1 MNPNTDASLLWNHNN
16 LKEDNL
22 NVLESIL
29 NGMDAYIY
37 VTDPVTDDILFI
49 NDKMSEHFD
58 FKNNGDEAPKCW
70 KVLQSGMS
78 ERCPFCPNHRLKNYP
93 EETVVWEEQNTVTGR
108 HYRNSDK
115 LIKWPDGRLVHM
127 QHSVDITEMKALA
140 AAQQELMSRISQ
152 SFISGNNIEEVV
164 TTALKNVGEF
174 MGYTR
179 VLLTSYAEQDSALTL
194 MYEWTPDSVALRN
207 HETSLPFR
215 KGIPLFDSIT
225 DEGKPVVTRQPSDI
239 VNHYNSGEL
248 GITSILSIPIYLN
261 KHLFGLLEFYVSLD
275 NYPWESSDLHL
286 AEFLGGAIAG
296 LFDRN
301 RTQASLTKMSTL
313 IERFMQPVVYI
324 DTTESVTYYNA
335 ATYKVF
341 GYTEA
346 ELLAGGLEMLFGH
359 ETYKRVR
366 TQVWP
371 SAFEEGIIE
380 IDLPLIHKNGNTRI
394 FSFLGVVIKLE
405 GELPQLA
412 TIGTDITDL
421 VDAKEA
427 AEAANKAKSDF
438 LSTMSHEIR
447 TPMNAILGI
456 TDIQLQNERLDT
468 NIREAL
474 ERIHVSGDT
483 LLGIINDIL
492 DLSKIESG
500 KLELAVD
507 KYELASLISDTA
519 QLNMMR
525 IGSKPIEFE
534 LQIDEQLPTVLL
546 GDELRV
552 KQVLNNIL
560 SNAFKYT
567 ASGTVS
573 LKITTEPVDSN
584 TNGDL
589 VLITVVSDTGQGM
602 TPEQVKRLFE
612 KYTRFNMDANRTT
625 EGTGLGMSITQNLLD
640 LMNGDISVEST
651 LGIGSTFTIRIPQGR
666 VGQTV
671 FGASLAKSL
680 QRFSPNSR
688 TQMRR
693 VQIMREPMPYGR
705 VLIVDDVETNIYV
718 AKGLLTSYG
727 LQIDSANSGYETI
740 EKIKNG
746 KTYDIVFM
754 DHMMPKMDGIEATK
768 RLRNMGYKG
777 SIVALTA
784 NAVAGQA
791 DIFLG
796 NGFNDFISKPIDIR
810 QLNTVLNKLIR
821 DKQPIEVLEAAR
833 SQVAGIKGQYGCDD
847 KVPAQDAGTKMIIE
861 AFLRDA
867 HKAVSAL
874 ETIIEKGSVYDE
886 DDMRTYVIFVHGMKS
901 ALANIGNN
909 ELSAV
914 ARNLEALGRS
924 GDAETVLTET
934 PAFLA
939 SLRGIVADLTVTEE
953 SDSDGTTDEDP
964 SLLLEKLLAMKAAC
978 AEYDKKN
985 TRAII
990 AELKDKKWSTP
1001 TRELL
1006 NTVSEHLLHSS
1017 FDEGI
1022 AAIEQFLL
1030 LHHTH

>member
-1 MNPNTDASLLWNHNN
+1 MNPNNDVSLIRNHNN

-58 FKNNGDEAPKCW
+58 FKNNGDEPLKCW
-70 KVLQSGMS
+70 VVLQSGMS
-78 ERCPFCPNHRLKNYP
+78 ERCPFCPNHRLKDHP
-93 EETVVWEEQNTVTGR
+93 GETVVWEEQNTVTGR

-152 SFISGNNIEEVV
+152 SFISGNNIEEIV
-164 TTALKNVGEF
+164 TTALKNVGGF

-179 VLLTSYAEQDSALTL
+179 VILTLYAEQDNALTL
-194 MYEWTPDSVALRN
+194 MYEWMSDGVVSVN
-207 HETSLPFR
+207 NETSIPFR
-215 KGIPLFDSIT
+215 KGLPLFDNIT
-225 DEGKPVVTRQPSDI
+225 AEGKPVITDKPSEI
-239 VNHYNSGEL
+239 ATHYSSGEI
-248 GITSILSIPIYLN
+248 GIKSILSIPIYLN
-261 KHLFGLLEFYVSLD
+261 KHLFGLLEFYTSLD

-296 LFDRN
+296 LFDRS

-313 IERFMQPVVYI
+313 IDRYTQPVVYI
-324 DTTESVTYYNA
+324 DTAESVTYYNA

-341 GYTEA
+341 GYTED

-359 ETYKRVR
+359 ETFKRVQ
-366 TQVWP
+366 THVWP
-371 SAFEEGIIE
+371 KAFEEGIIE
-380 IDLPLIHKNGNTRI
+380 IDLPLIHRNGKIRI
-394 FSFLGVVIKLE
+394 FSFLGVVIHIE

-412 TIGTDITDL
+412 TIGTDVTDL

-456 TDIQLQNERLDT
+456 TDIQLQNERLDPNT
-468 NIREAL
+468 REAL
-474 ERIHVSGDT
+474 ERIHISGDT

-500 KLELAVD
+500 KLELVID

-534 LQIDEQLPTVLL
+534 LQIDERLPTVLL

-567 ASGTVS
+567 ASGTVRF
-573 LKITTEPVDSN
+573 KITAESDEN
-584 TNGDL
+584 NDNGDL
-589 VLITVVSDTGQGM
+589 VLITIVSDTGQGM
-602 TPEQVKRLFE
+602 TTEQVKRLFE

-640 LMNGDISVEST
+640 MMNGDISVESS
-651 LGIGSTFTIRIPQGR
+651 LGVGSTFTIRIPQGR
-666 VGQTV
+666 VGPAV
-671 FGASLAKSL
+671 FGTSLAKSL
-680 QRFSPNSR
+680 QQFGPSSR
-688 TQMRR
+688 KQMRR
-693 VQIMREPMPYGR
+693 VQITREPMPYGR

-740 EKIKNG
+740 EKIKKG
-746 KTYDIVFM
+746 KTYDIIFM

-768 RLRNMGYKG
+768 RLRSTGYEG
-777 SIVALTA
+777 PIVALTA

-796 NGFNDFISKPIDIR
+796 NGFDDFISKPIDIR
-810 QLNTVLNKLIR
+810 QLNTVLNKFIR
-821 DKQPIEVLEAAR
+821 DRQPVKVVEAAR
-833 SQVAGIKGQYGCDD
+833 NQVAGLKGQDGSD
-847 KVPAQDAGTKMIIE
+847 KDPPQAAGTQKINE

-867 HKAVSAL
+867 NKSLLAL
-874 ETIIEKGSVYDE
+874 DSIMEKGSVYNK

-901 ALANIGNN
+901 ALANIGNT

-924 GDAETVLTET
+924 GNAEAMSAET
-934 PAFLA
+934 PAFLN
-939 SLRGIVADLTVTEE
+939 SLRSIVADLTATEE
-953 SDSDGTTDEDP
+953 SDSDVTTDEDP
-964 SLLLEKLLAMKAAC
+964 SFLQDKLLAMKTAC
-978 AEYDKKN
+978 AQFDKKN
-985 TRAII
+985 TRTII
-990 AELKDKKWSTP
+990 SELKEKKWSTP
-1001 TRELL
+1001 TNILL
-1006 NTVSEHLLHSS
+1006 STVSEHLLHSD

-1022 AAIEQFLL
+1022 AAIDQFLL
-1030 LHHTH
+1030 LRHAH